1 MLLSVQLS
9 SAKPRKYSSIL
20 HTANSHIK
28 HQKPSNLIF
37 YCRLFFFPFEELLGL
52 NNVDLF
58 ICLVPNGSNFM
69 NLIKEPSQSKQ
80 ENHTFK
86 GDVPTHQ
93 MLMRSP
99 RRTLLF
105 GSSTHPQGAFSHWE
119 KVLLCSLNLE
129 HDLK

>member
-28 HQKPSNLIF
+28 HQNLSNLIF
-37 YCRLFFFPFEELLGL
+37 YCRLFFLFEELLGL
-52 NNVDLF
+52 NNVGLY
-58 ICLVPNGSNFM
+58 ICLVPTESNFM
-69 NLIKEPSQSKQ
+69 NLITETSQSKQ

-86 GDVPTHQ
+86 EDVATHQ

-105 GSSTHPQGAFSHWE
+105 GASTCPQGAFSHWE

-129 HDLK
+129 HVLK